1 MIALGSSTILTAKWP
16 TSLNEKPIETKYFGS
31 GQADDACPQ
40 GVMDCNTYKDIQF
53 LSGTRMTGVS
63 DQVSCTSAGCSISSY
78 TSSYVLGVT
87 WLYVFIWWIVQD
99 IIKIVLYQVLLKFD
113 VLHVKTNMF
122 SNVRDDVGDVS
133 PEVVI
138 AATGM
143 VEGKL
148 LSAHVQDTTETLNTL
163 ERSAQDAFKPKL
175 AELEAAMKA
184 KNDVAIT
191 KANAQIQEALAK
203 AEPKVQ
209 AALKKNLADINTSS
223 NRAAKVTS
231 SLRRKD

>member
-1 MIALGSSTILTAKWP
+1 
-16 TSLNEKPIETKYFGS
+16 
-31 GQADDACPQ
+31 
-40 GVMDCNTYKDIQF
+40 
-53 LSGTRMTGVS
+53 
-63 DQVSCTSAGCSISSY
+63 
-78 TSSYVLGVT
+78 
-87 WLYVFIWWIVQD
+87 
-99 IIKIVLYQVLLKFD
+99 
-113 VLHVKTNMF
+113 
-122 SNVRDDVGDVS
+122 VS

-148 LSAHVQDTTETLNTL
+148 VSAYVQDTTETLNTL

-191 KANAQIQEALAK
+191 KANAQIQEVLAK
-203 AEPKVQ
+203 ADPKVQ
-209 AALKKNLADINTSS
+209 AALKKNLEDINTSS